1 MYATRRYCSVVDFV
15 ALVFGCKKAET
26 KRASPRSGQIRVGFA
41 AVATGFRAYYS
52 DRESHASRFKKLCPE
67 KLTIPTAI
75 LKKISIIILCLY
87 LLHPLL
93 FICS

>member
-41 AVATGFRAYYS
+41 VATGCRAYYS

-67 KLTIPTAI
+67 KLVTIPTAI
-75 LKKISIIILCLY
+75 PKKISIYCA
-87 LLHPLL
+87 
-93 FICS
+93 